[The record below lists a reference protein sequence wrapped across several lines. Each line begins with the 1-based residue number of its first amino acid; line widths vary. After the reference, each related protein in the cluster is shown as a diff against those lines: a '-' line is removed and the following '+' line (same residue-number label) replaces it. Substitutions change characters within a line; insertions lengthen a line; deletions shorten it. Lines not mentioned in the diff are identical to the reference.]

1 MSECRKCGRDDGHYI
16 GCAAAQP
23 QVIEYDLHNG
33 GLASEDACSF
43 DGCSEPRRSE
53 DKRVK
58 FCAEHSDP
66 KNRK

>member
-1 MSECRKCGRDDGHYI
+1 MSECKTCGRDDGHWI
-16 GCAAAQP
+16 GCARAWRAERETVP
-23 QVIEYDLHNG
+23 PAPEGD
-33 GLASEDACSF
+33 SCTF

-58 FCAEHSDP
+58 FCEFHSDP